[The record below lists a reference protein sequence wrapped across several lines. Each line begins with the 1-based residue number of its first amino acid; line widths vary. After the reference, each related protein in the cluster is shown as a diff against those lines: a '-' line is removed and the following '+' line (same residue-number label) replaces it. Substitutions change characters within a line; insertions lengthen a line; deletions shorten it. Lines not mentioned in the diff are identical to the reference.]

1 MDQTIIDKLKKIVG
15 EDNIIADEIDRICYS
30 RDMSVHQGV
39 PEAVVFAITNEQVQN
54 IMKLANENKIPVT
67 PRGAGTSVTGAIV
80 ARYGGIVL
88 DLHKM
93 NNIKVI
99 DKENGLAIIEPGVI
113 CGDLNK
119 KLAPTHFFPPDP
131 GSSAICTIG
140 GMCSTNASGLRALK
154 YGTTKDHIL
163 GLEVVMADGE
173 VVRTGT
179 KAPKTSSGYDLTH
192 LFINAEGTLGVIT
205 EIIVKIM
212 PIPEYTAIVS
222 SSFKNISDAGDAI
235 TEILTSGIELSA
247 AEIMDKISLDV
258 VNTAMKLNISPEV
271 QGMVIM
277 EVDGH
282 KDSVLKQM
290 KKIEEISKKHKGIEV
305 KSTDNMQ
312 ERLEL
317 WKARSGLV
325 SSLSRYK
332 PGYRLVPIVEDF
344 GVPIT
349 KIPDAIRGSQRI
361 SKENDILIANFG
373 HVGDGNL
380 HTTFILD
387 VRDKAEWEKLR
398 KVADQ
403 LLDLALSL
411 EGTITA
417 EHGSGLAKAP
427 FIGLELGAGLE
438 VMKKIKNALDPNNIL
453 NPGKMGLDENI
464 TDIYDNFAYKY
475 LIEHSEQLNSFGTDI
490 DNEILACVQCGFCR
504 VGCPTFSESH
514 LESLNARGRVMLSYG
529 ILCGAIEPTPELA
542 ERLFKCTTCMNCKMV
557 CPSQIEVV
565 DIVEKVRQYLVKK
578 GLALEKH
585 KQIEKNIIECH
596 NPFGEDTGPREELKN
611 LTKKDGP
618 GTPNE
623 TDGSGGGEK

>member
-1 MDQTIIDKLKKIVG
+1 MEATIVNKLKEIVG
-15 EDNIIADEIDRICYS
+15 EDNLIESEIDLICYS

-39 PEAVVFAITNEQVQN
+39 PEVVVFPEKTDQIQE
-54 IMKLANENKIPVT
+54 IMKLANEHKIPVI

-80 ARYGGIVL
+80 AKYGGIVL
-88 DLHKM
+88 DVHKM
-93 NNIKVI
+93 DKIIQI
-99 DKENGLAIIEPGVI
+99 DRENGYAVIEPGVI
-113 CGDLNK
+113 CGELNK
-119 KLAPTHFFPPDP
+119 ILAPTHFFPPDP

-163 GLEVVMADGE
+163 GLKVVMADGRE
-173 VVRTGT
+173 IHTGT

-205 EIIVKIM
+205 EIIVKIQ

-222 SSFKNISDAGDAI
+222 ASFTNIHDAGEAI
-235 TEILTSGIELSA
+235 TEILTSGIELCA
-247 AEIMDKISLDV
+247 AEIVDKISLDV
-258 VNTAMKLNISPEV
+258 VKEAMKLNISPQV

-282 KDSVLKQM
+282 KEAVLKQM
-290 KKIEEISKKHKGIEV
+290 KKIEEICKKHNSFEV
-305 KSTDNMQ
+305 EATDDLKK
-312 ERLEL
+312 RAEL
-317 WKARSGLV
+317 WQARSGLV
-325 SSLSRYK
+325 SALSRLK

-349 KIPDAIRGSQRI
+349 KIPDAIQGSQKI
-361 SKENDILIANFG
+361 AEENDIIIANFG

-387 VRDKAEWEKLR
+387 VRDKVEWDKVR
-398 KVADQ
+398 KVADE

-411 EGTITA
+411 DGTITA

-427 FIGLELGAGLE
+427 FSSRELGSGLE
-438 VMKKIKNALDPNNIL
+438 VMRQIKNALDPNNIM
-453 NPGKMGLDENI
+453 NPGKMGLDESIN
-464 TDIYDNFAYKY
+464 DIYENFAYKD
-475 LIEHSEQLNSFGTDI
+475 LIDHPEKLNSFGTEI

-504 VGCPTFSESH
+504 VGCPTFGVSH
-514 LESLNARGRVMLSYG
+514 NEALNARGRVMLCYG

-542 ERLFKCTTCMNCKMV
+542 ERLFKCTTCMNCTMV
-557 CPSQIEVV
+557 CPSRIQVV
-565 DIVEKVRQYLVKK
+565 DIIEKVRQYLVKT

-585 KQIEKNIIECH
+585 KQIEKNINEFH
-596 NPFGEDTGPREELKN
+596 NPFGEDEKAREELKELSDQN
-611 LTKKDGP
+611 SENSANQGVQ
-618 GTPNE
+618 
-623 TDGSGGGEK
+623 